1 MENLMKNVLMSKNI
15 NELGEKTSKV
25 TMIPFEEL
33 LNVLGNLEGNV
44 KGSLDNY
51 ITRVYEDFKA
61 VWNQVGIYEVTDF
74 SIKPYGKVYVE
85 FSAQKNVKIEHL
97 ESLAELGFCFKDG
110 KLFDSDRNRHLL
122 ISFMKH
128 YFPKSVIT
136 RFEQSLSSHVVIDYL
151 IDKFKVE
158 LSLKEIETF
167 IQQVK

>member
-33 LNVLGNLEGNV
+33 LNILGNLEGNE
-44 KGSLDNY
+44 KGSVDNY

-97 ESLAELGFCFKDG
+97 ESLAELGFSFKDG

-122 ISFMKH
+122 IGLIKH
-128 YFPKSVIT
+128 YFPKAVVT
-136 RFEQSLSSHVVIDYL
+136 RFEQSLSSHLVIDYL
-151 IDKFKVE
+151 INKFE
-158 LSLKEIETF
+158 AEFSFKEIETF